1 MKKSAVIFMLIFALL
16 AAAICAGCGAE
27 MPAGAG
33 AGADTGADAGASA
46 GAGAD
51 TGVGAGAGAGA
62 GKADGS
68 AGGHDNSG
76 QPEGAAGEAG
86 RGSGIP
92 DTDASAVT
100 DWGVADAGEAESSGG
115 KITGGSK
122 AGSGKAGGSKADGD
136 KAGGSSDAES
146 GAGGSFGKVIADR
159 EDLYFAIKEVRT
171 DTALGYVW
179 KVYVENRTD
188 ENLMF
193 SFEKVSVNGVMC
205 DPYWAE
211 VVTAG
216 KKGNCEI
223 IWMRDALEERQISAV
238 TEVGFTLNV
247 YNDDDYTEAPR
258 MHDPFTV
265 YPPAEGGSS
274 GFGTGGSASD
284 ADGSAS
290 DAGGSAADADGSA
303 SAAGRSSASGAG
315 ESFPAAPVPA
325 DPVQVLVDDEIC
337 TVMVTGYDPD
347 NSWGYAMKLFIQNR
361 SGEDLVFSSQNTSV
375 NGIMCEPYWSEIVV
389 SGKSAIS
396 TILWDKAS
404 LKENGITEVK
414 EISLPLRVYS
424 DQNIAEPYVDETFA
438 LKP

>member
-27 MPAGAG
+27 TP
-33 AGADTGADAGASA
+33 AGASA
-46 GAGAD
+46 GAD
-51 TGVGAGAGAGA
+51 AGAGAGA

-122 AGSGKAGGSKADGD
+122 AGSGKAGGD
-136 KAGGSSDAES
+136 KAGGNSDAES

-274 GFGTGGSASD
+274 GFGTDGSASD
-284 ADGSAS
+284 AD
-290 DAGGSAADADGSA
+290 GSAADADGSA